1 MRSNLSCVKRVG
13 RMLLVTAAALLP
25 MTGGA
30 AEKAGPADAS
40 HEKAFADK
48 VQPFLKQHCIA
59 CHGAEKAKGGVRFDG
74 PMPSLVDAKVA
85 EKWLAVKRM
94 VAQGDMPPEGKPRPK
109 AEEIVPVLEWIDAA
123 NSRAAAIT
131 RGGVGRRALRRLTRQ
146 EYVNTLHDVL
156 GLSFSHAILDLA
168 ARLPSD
174 ALGHSFSNDSNLQVT
189 QTLLLRRSLDLAEDM
204 LAVALPDEG
213 SIKPLRYEVDLRRV
227 AGDAISA
234 FEKKPEAERARL
246 KAPTIQNIVVPSL
259 AKGEPAKLS
268 FRGGQS
274 KPLAIDQVDSAKGLL
289 LAPNP
294 IIVSFSKNAISLELP
309 FVPDRGVLRLRAKA
323 AAIKEV
329 DDSLP
334 TLRMSLSGPPF
345 AENVIYPIAEVAV
358 TADSSREYV
367 LEVPL
372 LLVAADW
379 NGFRRAKKVYIQIDN
394 AAAILGP
401 TPVPSDYDQKKR
413 DSYLKR
419 NRLLLESFTLE
430 IDPLSTWP
438 AKSEAVLLA
447 QKEGEEESALA
458 QRSLDA
464 FLTKAFRRN
473 ATQAELAA
481 YLRAFRKER
490 DAKTPFVTAYR
501 MVAAAALASPQSL
514 YFVEP
519 RTAERQPLSPWELA
533 SRLSYLVRNSTPD
546 AELLAR
552 AADKTLLTNAELR
565 KQLQR
570 LLKQEQAVAL
580 CREFTRQW
588 LELDVI
594 AHLEP
599 NVLRHGRIIDY
610 DDDKQWYEK
619 AIRHDLATEPAQYLL
634 DLLRTDGPISELAS
648 SEHLV
653 VNDRLARFYGIPK
666 VHGPE
671 WRRVAAPENR
681 RGGLITQA
689 GCIAAAT
696 HAQERGEIK
705 RGVYLARRI
714 FGIDVPSPPGNVD
727 IKPLDVQLAEDK
739 KLRNLTVQQHMERH
753 RSIQTCAVCHQRSDP
768 LAFVWDEFDMFGLRK
783 QDRQGKL
790 MPFKVA
796 GSIPDKTPFGSF
808 DEFRQLLV
816 KGGTEES
823 LFAKAFSERLY
834 AYVLGRGLDPGDEA
848 HLKTIR
854 AAAAREGGGLR
865 ALLTAMVLSE
875 PFRHK

>member
-1 MRSNLSCVKRVG
+1 
-13 RMLLVTAAALLP
+13 
-25 MTGGA
+25 
-30 AEKAGPADAS
+30 
-40 HEKAFADK
+40 
-48 VQPFLKQHCIA
+48 
-59 CHGAEKAKGGVRFDG
+59 
-74 PMPSLVDAKVA
+74 MPSLVDPKVA
-85 EKWLAVKRM
+85 EKWHAVKRM
-94 VAQGDMPPEGKPRPK
+94 IAQGDMPPEGKPRPK
-109 AEEIVPVLEWIDAA
+109 AEEIVPVLEWIDVA

-146 EYVNTLHDVL
+146 EYVNTLHDAL
-156 GLSFSHAILDLA
+156 GFSFPHAILDLGS
-168 ARLPSD
+168 RLPSD

-213 SIKPLRYEVDLRRV
+213 SVKPLRYEVNLRQV
-227 AGDAISA
+227 VGDAMSA
-234 FEKKPEAERARL
+234 FAKKTEAERAKL
-246 KAPTIQNIVVPSL
+246 KAPAIQNLVAPSSL

-268 FRGGQS
+268 VRGGQN
-274 KPLAIDQVDSAKGLL
+274 KPLAIDQLDPAKGLSL
-289 LAPNP
+289 EPNP
-294 IIVSFSKNAISLELP
+294 IIISFSKNAISLELP

-323 AAIKEV
+323 SAIKAV

-358 TADSSREYV
+358 TADSPREYV

-394 AAAILGP
+394 AAAIVGP
-401 TPVPSDYDQKKR
+401 TLAPSDYDQKKR

-419 NRLLLESFTLE
+419 SRLLLESFVLE
-430 IDPLSTWP
+430 IDPSSTWP

-447 QKEGEEESALA
+447 QKEGEDESAWA
-458 QRSLDA
+458 ERSLSV
-464 FLTKAFRRN
+464 FLTKAFRRP
-473 ATQAELAA
+473 ATKAELDSFV
-481 YLRAFRKER
+481 RAFRKER
-490 DAKTPFVTAYR
+490 GAKTPFVTAYR

-519 RTAERQPLSPWELA
+519 RTAERKPLSPWELA
-533 SRLSYLVRNSTPD
+533 SRLSYLVRNSSPD

-552 AADKTLLTNAELR
+552 AADGTLLTDVELG

-570 LLKQEQAVAL
+570 LLKQDQAL
-580 CREFTRQW
+580 ELSREFTRQW

-599 NVLRHGRIIDY
+599 NVLRYGKIIDY
-610 DDDKQWYEK
+610 DEDKQWYEK
-619 AIRHDLATEPAQYLL
+619 AIRRDLADEPAHYFL
-634 DLLRTDGPISELAS
+634 DLLRTNGPISQLAS
-648 SEHLV
+648 SEYLV
-653 VNDRLARFYGIPK
+653 INDRMARFYGIPK
-666 VHGPE
+666 IHGPE
-671 WRRVAAPENR
+671 WRRAPAPENR
-681 RGGLITQA
+681 RGGLLTQA

-727 IKPLDVQLAEDK
+727 IKPLDVQIAEDR
-739 KLRNLTVQQHMERH
+739 KLRDLTVQQHMERH

-790 MPFKVA
+790 IPFKVT
-796 GSIPDKTPFGSF
+796 GSIPDKTPFASF
-808 DEFRQLLV
+808 EEFRQLLV
-816 KGGTEES
+816 KGGAQDS

-834 AYVLGRGLDPGDEA
+834 AYVLGRGLDHGDEA
-848 HLKTIR
+848 HLKSIR
-854 AAAAREGGGLR
+854 ATAAREGGGLR